1 MEESKKLELKEKI
14 LERSIEVGS
23 RILDLEE
30 LTKPISPDK
39 GLGRLTR
46 LEALQD
52 KNVNQA
58 ALERLKDEQ
67 IRLQTALANILLPSF
82 GVCQGCNNDINF
94 ERLEAM
100 PASTLCTEC
109 AQ

>member
-58 ALERLKDEQ
+58 ALERLKDEE
-67 IRLQTALANILLPSF
+67 IRLHNALANILLPSF